1 MKTETRNKN
10 ASSEEKKHQS
20 VRQSGGGKRPEVM
33 MSHVITWKCDSE
45 MVFIHCCM
53 CRLHTGAALVALYSV
68 QLISNFNLK

>member
-33 MSHVITWKCDSE
+33 MSRYYVKMWFWNGIYSLLYVPFTHI
-45 MVFIHCCM
+45 
-53 CRLHTGAALVALYSV
+53 GAALVALYSV